1 MSRLMV
7 AVMSDQNTLLTQKVA
22 AGLLLWLFF
31 GISLTTL
38 GYPLLLNIAVGAIA
52 GGAGIWI
59 ITWWYD
65 TSPPTL
71 PEDTSEERGWGFSSL
86 SPLVPNRRNTH
97 APGIEEAQRLRI
109 EAEARRRQNPNRRRQ
124 FFAIPRVFR
133 RRGRSRRR

>member
-1 MSRLMV
+1 
-7 AVMSDQNTLLTQKVA
+7 MSDQNTLLTQKVA

-38 GYPLLLNIAVGAIA
+38 GYPLLLNIVVGAIA

-59 ITWWYD
+59 ITWWHD

-71 PEDTSEERGWGFSSL
+71 SEDTSEESTWGFSSL